1 MGRAVRVAMPVV
13 DRRGLEKLEAH
24 FVSPEVYRR
33 DDVAVRQARLAAVVA
48 ERIIPQLIRLHTEVL
63 PDALPVE
70 LVVEALAPSSSDISG
85 LAHIVL
91 GSDLEAAA
99 SYVLVLRDR
108 GLSMETL
115 FVELLEPAARY
126 LGQLW
131 DEDECDFID
140 VTLGVARLQKLLA
153 MFNGSHL
160 LPGLDTRRTVLMAMT
175 PGDQHSFGASMVR
188 RFLEGAGWDVESAFD
203 RSATEIAK
211 AASAQWY
218 AVAGLTVGSERSLPA
233 LQETISLIRRESRNQ
248 MIGVMVGGPVFTAN
262 PALALEVGADGTAAN
277 APTAVLMAQ
286 KLFDEMV
293 LKTAN

>member
-1 MGRAVRVAMPVV
+1 MPVI
-13 DRRGLEKLEAH
+13 DRRGLERLETH
-24 FVSPEVYRR
+24 FVSPDVYRR
-33 DDVAVRQARLAAVVA
+33 DDVAVRQARLAEVVA
-48 ERIIPQLIRLHTEVL
+48 DRIIPQLLRLHTEGL
-63 PDALPVE
+63 PDAPPVE

-85 LAHIVL
+85 LAHVVL

-99 SYVLVLRDR
+99 RYVLVLRDR

-131 DEDECDFID
+131 DQDECDFID

-160 LPGLDTRRTVLMAMT
+160 LPELDTRRTVLMAMT
-175 PGDQHSFGASMVR
+175 PGDQHSFGANMVL
-188 RFLEGAGWDVESAFD
+188 RFLEGAGWDVAPAFD
-203 RSATEIAK
+203 RTAAEIAR
-211 AASAQWY
+211 AVGARWY

-233 LQETISLIRRESRNQ
+233 LEETIRLIRRESRNQ
-248 MIGVMVGGPVFTAN
+248 MIAVMVGGPVFAAN
-262 PALALEVGADGTAAN
+262 PALALEVGADGTAMN